1 MQKMK
6 LFYFQNSLKSL
17 NSVLVSPFVGLSVDN
32 PNSLIIQ
39 ESDIATDGNN
49 NDIETDQ
56 SGNL

>member
-1 MQKMK
+1 MK

-17 NSVLVSPFVGLSVDN
+17 TPFWFHPFVGLSVDN
-32 PNSLIIQ
+32 PNSLIVQ
-39 ESDIATDGNN
+39 ESDIATDGSN